1 MSHLEF
7 QFKITPLKPWTEIL
21 IAYLSEIDFN
31 GFYEVDGILKAFIS
45 STDFDELVFS
55 SLLGSLEG
63 EDVEIS
69 YEKLEIENRNWNA
82 SWEANFD
89 PVEIA
94 QQLYIRAP
102 FHEQKE
108 NFNSTII
115 IQPKMS
121 FGTGHHQ
128 TTFLMCE
135 AILRLDLVDK
145 KVLDMGTGTGVL
157 AILSE
162 KKGSKDITAI
172 DIEEWSIENCEEN
185 IVLNECAFIDTI
197 CGDVNLIDGKKFD
210 VILANINKNIL
221 KKHLPKY
228 FDSIYENGLLYLS
241 GFFST
246 DVSELKT
253 LANQVGFKF
262 ISTTV
267 KDEWAIL
274 ILQK

>member
-7 QFKITPLKPWTEIL
+7 QFTITPLKPWTEIL
-21 IAYLSEIDFN
+21 IAYLSEIDFH
-31 GFYEVDGILKAFIS
+31 GFYEEDGILKAFIS
-45 STDFDELVFS
+45 NTDFDELIFN

-94 QQLYIRAP
+94 EQLYIRAP
-102 FHEQKE
+102 FHEHKE

-135 AILRLDLVDK
+135 AILRLDLVGK

-185 IVLNECAFIDTI
+185 IVLNECECIDTI

-228 FDSIYENGLLYLS
+228 FDSLCENGLLYLS

-262 ISTTV
+262 RSTTV

>member
-21 IAYLSEIDFN
+21 IAYLSEIDFH
-31 GFYEVDGILKAFIS
+31 GFYEEDGILKAFIS
-45 STDFDELVFS
+45 STDFDELIFS

-135 AILRLDLVDK
+135 AILRLDLVGK

-185 IVLNECAFIDTI
+185 IVLNECTFIDTI

-221 KKHLPKY
+221 KKHSINYRMTQSINLSQERSKVIICISKKY
-228 FDSIYENGLLYLS
+228 SWLCEN
-241 GFFST
+241 
-246 DVSELKT
+246 
-253 LANQVGFKF
+253 
-262 ISTTV
+262 
-267 KDEWAIL
+267 
-274 ILQK
+274 

>member
-1 MSHLEF
+1 MIHLEF
-7 QFKITPLKPWTEIL
+7 QFRITPLKPWTEIL
-21 IAYLSEIDFN
+21 IAYLSEIEFH
-31 GFYEVDGILKAFIS
+31 GFYEEDGILKAFIS
-45 STDFDELVFS
+45 NTDFDELIFN

-135 AILRLDLVDK
+135 AILRLDLVGK

-228 FDSIYENGLLYLS
+228 FDSLCENGLLYLS

-246 DVSELKT
+246 DVSELKSQ
-253 LANQVGFKF
+253 ANQLGFKF

>member
-45 STDFDELVFS
+45 STDFDELVFT

-185 IVLNECAFIDTI
+185 IVLNECECIDTI

-228 FDSIYENGLLYLS
+228 FDSLYENGLLYLS

>member
-45 STDFDELVFS
+45 STDFDELIFS

-185 IVLNECAFIDTI
+185 IVLNECTFIDTI

-228 FDSIYENGLLYLS
+228 FDSLYENGLLYLS

>member
-7 QFKITPLKPWTEIL
+7 QFTITPLKPWTEIL
-21 IAYLSEIDFN
+21 IAYLSEIDFH
-31 GFYEVDGILKAFIS
+31 GFYEEDGILKAFIS
-45 STDFDELVFS
+45 NTDFDELIFN
-55 SLLGSLEG
+55 SLLVSLEG
-63 EDVEIS
+63 EDVKIS

-135 AILRLDLVDK
+135 AILRLDLVGK

-228 FDSIYENGLLYLS
+228 FDSLCENGLLYLS

>member
-1 MSHLEF
+1 MNHLEF

-21 IAYLSEIDFN
+21 IAYLSEIDFH
-31 GFYEVDGILKAFIS
+31 GFYEEDGILKAFIS
-45 STDFDELVFS
+45 NTDFDELIFN

-63 EDVEIS
+63 DDVEIS
-69 YEKLEIENRNWNA
+69 YEKLEIENQNWNA

-94 QQLYIRAP
+94 EQLYIRAP
-102 FHEQKE
+102 FHEHKE

-135 AILRLDLVDK
+135 AILRLDLVGK

-185 IVLNECAFIDTI
+185 IVLNECEFIDTI

-228 FDSIYENGLLYLS
+228 FDSLCENGLLYLS

>member
-21 IAYLSEIDFN
+21 IAYLSEIYFHGFN
-31 GFYEVDGILKAFIS
+31 EEDGILKAFIS
-45 STDFDELVFS
+45 NTDFDALIFN
-55 SLLGSLEG
+55 SLLESLEG

-69 YEKLEIENRNWNA
+69 YEKLEIENHNWNA

-135 AILRLDLVDK
+135 AILRLDLVGK

-157 AILSE
+157 AILCE

-185 IVLNECAFIDTI
+185 IVLNECAFIDAI

-228 FDSIYENGLLYLS
+228 FDSLCENGLLYLS

>member
-45 STDFDELVFS
+45 STDFDELIFS

-135 AILRLDLVDK
+135 AILRLDLVGK

-185 IVLNECAFIDTI
+185 IVLNECTFIDTI

-228 FDSIYENGLLYLS
+228 FDSLYENGLLYLS

>member
-21 IAYLSEIDFN
+21 IAYLSEIDFH
-31 GFYEVDGILKAFIS
+31 GFYEEDGILKAFIS
-45 STDFDELVFS
+45 NTDFDALIFN
-55 SLLGSLEG
+55 SLLESLEG

-135 AILRLDLVDK
+135 AILRLDLVGK

-228 FDSIYENGLLYLS
+228 FDSLCENGLLYLS

-262 ISTTV
+262 ISTTI

>member
-185 IVLNECAFIDTI
+185 IVLNECTFIDTI

-253 LANQVGFKF
+253 LANQVGFKV

>member
-21 IAYLSEIDFN
+21 IAYLSEIDFH
-31 GFYEVDGILKAFIS
+31 GFYEEDGILKAFIS
-45 STDFDELVFS
+45 NKDFDELIFN
-55 SLLGSLEG
+55 SLLRSLEG
-63 EDVEIS
+63 EGVEIS

-135 AILRLDLVDK
+135 AILRLDLVGK

-185 IVLNECAFIDTI
+185 IVLNECTFIDTI

-228 FDSIYENGLLYLS
+228 FDSLCENGLLYLS

-246 DVSELKT
+246 DVSELKS

>member
-1 MSHLEF
+1 M
-7 QFKITPLKPWTEIL
+7 
-21 IAYLSEIDFN
+21 
-31 GFYEVDGILKAFIS
+31 
-45 STDFDELVFS
+45 
-55 SLLGSLEG
+55 EG

-135 AILRLDLVDK
+135 AILRLDLVGK

-228 FDSIYENGLLYLS
+228 FDSLCENGLLYLS

>member
-21 IAYLSEIDFN
+21 IAYLSEIDFH

-45 STDFDELVFS
+45 STDFDELIFS
-55 SLLGSLEG
+55 TLLGSLEG

-157 AILSE
+157 AILCE
-162 KKGSKDITAI
+162 KKGSKDVTQ
-172 DIEEWSIENCEEN
+172 
-185 IVLNECAFIDTI
+185 L
-197 CGDVNLIDGKKFD
+197 
-210 VILANINKNIL
+210 IL
-221 KKHLPKY
+221 K
-228 FDSIYENGLLYLS
+228 SGLL
-241 GFFST
+241 
-246 DVSELKT
+246 K
-253 LANQVGFKF
+253 
-262 ISTTV
+262 TV
-267 KDEWAIL
+267 KKISF
-274 ILQK
+274 

>member
-45 STDFDELVFS
+45 STDFDELIFS

-135 AILRLDLVDK
+135 AILRLDLVGK

-185 IVLNECAFIDTI
+185 IVLNECTFIDTI

-228 FDSIYENGLLYLS
+228 FDSLCENGLLYLS

>member
-185 IVLNECAFIDTI
+185 IVLNECTFIDTI

-228 FDSIYENGLLYLS
+228 FDSLYENGLLYLS
-241 GFFST
+241 GFFCT

>member
-7 QFKITPLKPWTEIL
+7 QFRITPLKPWTEIL
-21 IAYLSEIDFN
+21 IAYLSEIEFH
-31 GFYEVDGILKAFIS
+31 GFYEEDGILKAFIS
-45 STDFDELVFS
+45 NTDFDELIFN

-135 AILRLDLVDK
+135 AILRLDLVGK

-221 KKHLPKY
+221 TKHLPKY
-228 FDSIYENGLLYLS
+228 FDSLCENGLLYLS

-246 DVSELKT
+246 DVSELKSQ
-253 LANQVGFKF
+253 ANQLGFKF

>member
-185 IVLNECAFIDTI
+185 IVLNECTFIDTI

-228 FDSIYENGLLYLS
+228 FDSLYENGLLYLS

>member
-21 IAYLSEIDFN
+21 IAYLSEIDFH

-45 STDFDELVFS
+45 STDFDELIFS
-55 SLLGSLEG
+55 TLLGSLEG

-135 AILRLDLVDK
+135 AILRLDLVGK
-145 KVLDMGTGTGVL
+145 KVLDMGTGTGV
-157 AILSE
+157 
-162 KKGSKDITAI
+162 
-172 DIEEWSIENCEEN
+172 
-185 IVLNECAFIDTI
+185 
-197 CGDVNLIDGKKFD
+197 
-210 VILANINKNIL
+210 
-221 KKHLPKY
+221 
-228 FDSIYENGLLYLS
+228 
-241 GFFST
+241 
-246 DVSELKT
+246 
-253 LANQVGFKF
+253 
-262 ISTTV
+262 
-267 KDEWAIL
+267 
-274 ILQK
+274 

>member
-45 STDFDELVFS
+45 STDFDELVFT

-185 IVLNECAFIDTI
+185 IVLNECTFIDTI

>member
-55 SLLGSLEG
+55 SLLGSLKG

-185 IVLNECAFIDTI
+185 IVLNECTFIDTI

>member
-185 IVLNECAFIDTI
+185 IVLNECTFIDTI

>member
-135 AILRLDLVDK
+135 AILRLDLVGK

-162 KKGSKDITAI
+162 KKGSKEITAI

-185 IVLNECAFIDTI
+185 IVLNECTFIDTI

-228 FDSIYENGLLYLS
+228 FDSLYENGLLYLS

>member
-45 STDFDELVFS
+45 STDFDELIFS

-135 AILRLDLVDK
+135 AILRLDLVGK

-185 IVLNECAFIDTI
+185 IVLNECTFIDTI

-210 VILANINKNIL
+210 VILANINKNVL

-228 FDSIYENGLLYLS
+228 FDSLYENGLLYLS